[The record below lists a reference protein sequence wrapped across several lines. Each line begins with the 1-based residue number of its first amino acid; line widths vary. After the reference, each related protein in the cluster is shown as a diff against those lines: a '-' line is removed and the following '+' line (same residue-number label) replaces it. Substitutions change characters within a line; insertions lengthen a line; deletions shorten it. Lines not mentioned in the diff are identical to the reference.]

1 MKQSKKMKRLMAL
14 VGVLVAACL
23 VTVGVVR
30 YEAKQEQIRNSD
42 EIILQISA
50 DTVTALSWENET
62 EALSFHRDGVWLYDG
77 DEAFPVDEEAVGE
90 LLSLFESFGVSF
102 VIEDVEDYG
111 QYGLDDPVCTIRIT
125 TTERLEGVK
134 TAEELAAEATPEPAD
149 ADATEEPGNATE
161 EPADA
166 ETTPEPTDADAT
178 EEPAEA
184 TEEPAD
190 ADATEEPADAD
201 ATEEPADA
209 DATEEPTAADA
220 TEEPTDAEATAT
232 PAAKALPEETAA
244 PASDGA
250 DGYTYEIRLGDFS
263 VMDEQR
269 YVSIGDGKVYLV
281 TNDPLDWYD
290 AVLSD
295 MIDHDE
301 IPAFDQVTAIRF
313 AGTEDYD
320 IRYEEESA
328 DTYCP
333 DDVYFAQLDGASL
346 PLDTGRVDDYLSA
359 LSALQ
364 LTDYVNY
371 KVTAE
376 ELSEYGLDA
385 PELTVTVTYTAAADG
400 EDGEAE
406 EEGVTD
412 TLTLQLGRNAA
423 QVQAAEEAAQQ
434 AEADGDADYEPE
446 EIPVYARVGES
457 PIVYQITTLNYET
470 LMAAAYDDLRH
481 TEAFTADFDTVYQVE
496 LSLEGETYTLT
507 RAEAG
512 EEAGDDAD
520 EAVWYYGE
528 AEVDISGFESAL
540 TALNAETFTAETP
553 DGLEEIGL
561 TIHLENDNHPQ
572 VALELYRYDGSSCLA
587 VVDGEPFALLPRSQV
602 VDLIEAVHA
611 IVLEK
616 S

>member
-1 MKQSKKMKRLMAL
+1 MKQSKKMKRLLAL

-42 EIILQISA
+42 EIILQIPA
-50 DTVTALSWENET
+50 DTVTALAWENET
-62 EALSFHRDGVWLYDG
+62 EALSFHRDGTWLYDG
-77 DEAFPVDEEAVGE
+77 DEAFPVDEAAVGE

-125 TTERLEGVK
+125 TTEQLEDVK
-134 TAEELAAEATPEPAD
+134 TAEELAEEA
-149 ADATEEPGNATE
+149 
-161 EPADA
+161 
-166 ETTPEPTDADAT
+166 TPEPTDA
-178 EEPAEA
+178 E
-184 TEEPAD
+184 
-190 ADATEEPADAD
+190 
-201 ATEEPADA
+201 
-209 DATEEPTAADA
+209 A
-220 TEEPTDAEATAT
+220 TEEPTDAEATEAPTDSEAT
-232 PAAKALPEETAA
+232 PEPTDAEATEAPTDAEAAPEEG
-244 PASDGA
+244 GA

-269 YVSIGDGKVYLV
+269 YVSIGDGRVYLV
-281 TNDPLDWYD
+281 ANDPLDWYD

-333 DDVYFAQLDGASL
+333 DDVYFAQLDGESR

-371 KVTAE
+371 KVTEE
-376 ELSEYGLDA
+376 ELAEYGLDA
-385 PELTVTVTYTAAADG
+385 PELTVTVTYTVAADDETE
-400 EDGEAE
+400 EDA
-406 EEGVTD
+406 TD

-434 AEADGDADYEPE
+434 AEADGDADDEPE
-446 EIPVYARVGES
+446 EIPAYARVGES
-457 PIVYQITTLNYET
+457 PIVYQITASSYET

-481 TEAFTADFDTVYQVE
+481 TEAFTADFATAYQVE
-496 LSLEGETYTLT
+496 LSLEGEAYTLA
-507 RAEAG
+507 RAET
-512 EEAGDDAD
+512 EAGDDAE
-520 EAVWYYGE
+520 EAVWHYGDT
-528 AEVDISGFESAL
+528 EVDISGFESAL
-540 TALNAETFTAETP
+540 TALNAETFMAETP
-553 DGLEEIGL
+553 DDLEEIGL
-561 TIHLENDNHPQ
+561 TIYLENDNHPQ
-572 VALELYRYDGSSCLA
+572 VTLELYRYDGSSCLA

>member
-1 MKQSKKMKRLMAL
+1 MKQSKKMKRLLAL

-30 YEAKQEQIRNSD
+30 YEAKQEQIKNSD
-42 EIILQISA
+42 EIILQIPA
-50 DTVTALSWENET
+50 DTVTALAWENET
-62 EALSFHRDGVWLYDG
+62 EALSFHKDGTWLYDG

-90 LLSLFESFGVSF
+90 LLSLFESLGVSF

-125 TTERLEGVK
+125 TTEQLEEVK
-134 TAEELAAEATPEPAD
+134 TAEELAEEA
-149 ADATEEPGNATE
+149 
-161 EPADA
+161 
-166 ETTPEPTDADAT
+166 TPEPTDADAT
-178 EEPAEA
+178 PEPTDDETTEEPTNAEA
-184 TEEPAD
+184 TAEPTD
-190 ADATEEPADAD
+190 ADATEV
-201 ATEEPADA
+201 
-209 DATEEPTAADA
+209 PTDADA
-220 TEEPTDAEATAT
+220 TEEPTDANAT
-232 PAAKALPEETAA
+232 EEPTDAEPTAA
-244 PASDGA
+244 PEEDGA

-269 YVSIGDGKVYLV
+269 YVSIGDGRVYLV
-281 TNDPLDWYD
+281 SNDPLDWYD

-301 IPAFDQVTAIRF
+301 IPAFDQVTAIGF

-333 DDVYFAQLDGASL
+333 DDVYFAQLDGEL
-346 PLDTGRVDDYLSA
+346 RPLDTGRVDDYLSA

-371 KVTAE
+371 KVTEE
-376 ELSEYGLDA
+376 ELAEYGLDA
-385 PELTVTVTYTAAADG
+385 PELTVTVTYTVAADD
-400 EDGEAE
+400 ETE
-406 EEGVTD
+406 EEGATD

-434 AEADGDADYEPE
+434 AEADGDADDEPE
-446 EIPVYARVGES
+446 EIPAYARVGES
-457 PIVYQITTLNYET
+457 PIVYQITASSYET

-481 TEAFTADFDTVYQVE
+481 TEAFTADFATAYQAD
-496 LSLEGETYTLT
+496 LSLEGEAYTLA
-507 RAEAG
+507 RADAETGA
-512 EEAGDDAD
+512 DAD
-520 EAVWYYGE
+520 EAIWYYGE
-528 AEVDISGFESAL
+528 TEVDISGFESAL

-553 DGLEEIGL
+553 DDLEEIGL
-561 TIHLENDNHPQ
+561 TIYLENDNHPQ
-572 VALELYRYDGSSCLA
+572 VTLELYRYDGSSCLA

-602 VDLIEAVHA
+602 VDLIEAVYA

>member
-77 DEAFPVDEEAVGE
+77 DEGFPVDEEAVGE

-149 ADATEEPGNATE
+149 ADATEEPADAEATE

-166 ETTPEPTDADAT
+166 ETT
-178 EEPAEA
+178 EEP
-184 TEEPAD
+184 D
-190 ADATEEPADAD
+190 D
-201 ATEEPADA
+201 
-209 DATEEPTAADA
+209 ADA
-220 TEEPTDAEATAT
+220 TEEPTDAETTEEPTAT
-232 PAAKALPEETAA
+232 ALPEETAT

-346 PLDTGRVDDYLSA
+346 PLDTGRADDYLSA

-561 TIHLENDNHPQ
+561 TIYLENDNHPQ
-572 VALELYRYDGSSCLA
+572 VALELYRYDGSNCLA

>member
-149 ADATEEPGNATE
+149 ADATEEPADADATE
-161 EPADA
+161 EPTDA
-166 ETTPEPTDADAT
+166 EAT

-184 TEEPAD
+184 TEEPA
-190 ADATEEPADAD
+190 
-201 ATEEPADA
+201 
-209 DATEEPTAADA
+209 
-220 TEEPTDAEATAT
+220 ATAF
-232 PAAKALPEETAA
+232 PEETAA

-320 IRYEEESA
+320 IRYEKESA

-602 VDLIEAVHA
+602 VDLIEAIHA

>member
-1 MKQSKKMKRLMAL
+1 MKRLLAL

-23 VTVGVVR
+23 VTVGVVQ
-30 YEAKQEQIRNSD
+30 YEVKQEQIRNSE
-42 EIILQISA
+42 EIILQIPA
-50 DTVTALSWENET
+50 DTVTALAWENET
-62 EALSFHRDGVWLYDG
+62 EALSFHKDGTWLYDG
-77 DEAFPVDEEAVGE
+77 DEAFPVDEEAIGE
-90 LLSLFESFGVSF
+90 LLSLLESFGVSF

-125 TTERLEGVK
+125 TTEQLEDVK
-134 TAEELAAEATPEPAD
+134 TAEELAAEATPEP
-149 ADATEEPGNATE
+149 T
-161 EPADA
+161 DA
-166 ETTPEPTDADAT
+166 E
-178 EEPAEA
+178 
-184 TEEPAD
+184 
-190 ADATEEPADAD
+190 
-201 ATEEPADA
+201 
-209 DATEEPTAADA
+209 A
-220 TEEPTDAEATAT
+220 TEEPTDAEATEEPTDAETTEELSDAETTEEPTDAEAT
-232 PAAKALPEETAA
+232 EEPTDAEATEEPSDAETTEEPTDAETTAA
-244 PASDGA
+244 PQEGGV

-269 YVSIGDGKVYLV
+269 YVSIGDGRVYLV
-281 TNDPLDWYD
+281 SNDPLDWYD
-290 AVLSD
+290 AGLSD

-333 DDVYFAQLDGASL
+333 DDVYFAQLYGESR

-371 KVTAE
+371 KVTEE
-376 ELSEYGLDA
+376 ELAEYGLDA
-385 PELTVTVTYTAAADG
+385 PELTVTVTYTVAADDDTE
-400 EDGEAE
+400 ED
-406 EEGVTD
+406 VTG
-412 TLTLQLGRNAA
+412 TLTLQLSRNAA

-434 AEADGDADYEPE
+434 AEADGDTDYEAE
-446 EIPVYARVGES
+446 EIPAYARVGES
-457 PIVYQITTLNYET
+457 PIVYKITTSSFKT

-481 TEAFTADFDTVYQVE
+481 TEAFTADFAMAYQAD
-496 LSLEGETYTLT
+496 LSLEGEAYTLA
-507 RAEAG
+507 RAET
-512 EEAGDDAD
+512 EAGDDAE
-520 EAVWYYGE
+520 EAVWYYGDT
-528 AEVDISGFESAL
+528 EVDISGFESAL

-553 DGLEEIGL
+553 DDLEEIGL
-561 TIHLENDNHPQ
+561 TIYLENDNHPQ
-572 VALELYRYDGSSCLA
+572 VTLELYRYDGSSCLA

>member
-1 MKQSKKMKRLMAL
+1 MKQSKKMKRLLAL

-23 VTVGVVR
+23 VTVGVVQ
-30 YEAKQEQIRNSD
+30 YEVKQEQIRNSE
-42 EIILQISA
+42 EIILQIPA
-50 DTVTALSWENET
+50 DTVTALAWENET
-62 EALSFHRDGVWLYDG
+62 EALSFHKDGTWLYDG
-77 DEAFPVDEEAVGE
+77 DEAFPVDEEAIGE
-90 LLSLFESFGVSF
+90 LLSLLESFGVSF

-125 TTERLEGVK
+125 TTEQLEDVK
-134 TAEELAAEATPEPAD
+134 TAEELAAEATPEP
-149 ADATEEPGNATE
+149 T
-161 EPADA
+161 DA
-166 ETTPEPTDADAT
+166 E
-178 EEPAEA
+178 
-184 TEEPAD
+184 
-190 ADATEEPADAD
+190 
-201 ATEEPADA
+201 
-209 DATEEPTAADA
+209 A
-220 TEEPTDAEATAT
+220 TEEPTDAEATEEPTDAETTEELSDAETTEEPTDAEAT
-232 PAAKALPEETAA
+232 EEPTDAEATEEPSDAETTEEPTDAETTAA
-244 PASDGA
+244 PQEGGA

-269 YVSIGDGKVYLV
+269 YVSIGDGRVYLV
-281 TNDPLDWYD
+281 SNDPLDWYD
-290 AVLSD
+290 AGLSD

-333 DDVYFAQLDGASL
+333 DDVYFAQLDGESR
-346 PLDTGRVDDYLSA
+346 PLDTGRVEDYLSA

-371 KVTAE
+371 KVTEE
-376 ELSEYGLDA
+376 ELAEYELDA
-385 PELTVTVTYTAAADG
+385 PELTVTVTYTVAADDETE
-400 EDGEAE
+400 EDA
-406 EEGVTD
+406 TD

-434 AEADGDADYEPE
+434 AEADGDTDYEPE
-446 EIPVYARVGES
+446 EIPAYARVGES
-457 PIVYQITTLNYET
+457 PIVYEITTSSYET

-481 TEAFTADFDTVYQVE
+481 TEAFTADFATAYQVE
-496 LSLEGETYTLT
+496 LSLEGEAYVLA
-507 RAEAG
+507 RAEAD
-512 EEAGDDAD
+512 EETGDDAD
-520 EAVWYYGE
+520 EAAWYYGE
-528 AEVDISGFESAL
+528 TEVDISGFESAL

-561 TIHLENDNHPQ
+561 TICLDNDNHPQ
-572 VALELYRYDGSSCLA
+572 VTLELYRYDGSSCLA

-611 IVLEK
+611 IVPEK

>member
-134 TAEELAAEATPEPAD
+134 TAEELAAEATP
-149 ADATEEPGNATE
+149 
-161 EPADA
+161 
-166 ETTPEPTDADAT
+166 
-178 EEPAEA
+178 
-184 TEEPAD
+184 
-190 ADATEEPADAD
+190 
-201 ATEEPADA
+201 EPADA

>member
-1 MKQSKKMKRLMAL
+1 MKRLLAL

-23 VTVGVVR
+23 VTVGVVQ
-30 YEAKQEQIRNSD
+30 YEVKQEQIRNSD
-42 EIILQISA
+42 EIILQIPA
-50 DTVTALSWENET
+50 DTVTALAWENET
-62 EALSFHRDGVWLYDG
+62 EALSFHKDGTWLYDG
-77 DEAFPVDEEAVGE
+77 DEAFPVDEEAIGE

-125 TTERLEGVK
+125 TTEQLEDVK
-134 TAEELAAEATPEPAD
+134 TAEELAAEATPEP
-149 ADATEEPGNATE
+149 T
-161 EPADA
+161 DA
-166 ETTPEPTDADAT
+166 E
-178 EEPAEA
+178 
-184 TEEPAD
+184 
-190 ADATEEPADAD
+190 
-201 ATEEPADA
+201 
-209 DATEEPTAADA
+209 A
-220 TEEPTDAEATAT
+220 TEEPTDAEATEEPTDAETTEELSDAETTEEPTDAEAT
-232 PAAKALPEETAA
+232 EEPTDAEATEEPTDAETTEEPTDAEATEEPTDAEATEEPTDAETTEEPTDAETTAA
-244 PASDGA
+244 PQEGGA

-269 YVSIGDGKVYLV
+269 YVSIGDGRVYLV
-281 TNDPLDWYD
+281 SNDPLDWYD
-290 AVLSD
+290 AGLSD

-333 DDVYFAQLDGASL
+333 DDVYFAQLDGESR

-371 KVTAE
+371 KVTEE

-385 PELTVTVTYTAAADG
+385 TELTVTVTYTVAADDDTE
-400 EDGEAE
+400 ED
-406 EEGVTD
+406 VTG
-412 TLTLQLGRNAA
+412 TLTLQLSRNAA

-434 AEADGDADYEPE
+434 AEADGDTDYEAE
-446 EIPVYARVGES
+446 EIPAYARVGES
-457 PIVYQITTLNYET
+457 PIVYKITTSSFKT

-481 TEAFTADFDTVYQVE
+481 TEAFTADFAMAYQAD
-496 LSLEGETYTLT
+496 LSLEGEAYVLA
-507 RAEAG
+507 RAEAD
-512 EEAGDDAD
+512 EETGDDAD
-520 EAVWYYGE
+520 EAAWYYGE
-528 AEVDISGFESAL
+528 TEVDISGFESAL

-561 TIHLENDNHPQ
+561 TIYLDNDNHPQ
-572 VALELYRYDGSSCLA
+572 VTLELYRYDGSSCLA